1 MTDDEQNAVGLYA
14 VLDRDVCDFLDM
26 VGEASD
32 GSLKILYE
40 MLTYH
45 LTTGEE
51 SEKTNRKLNEMAAPI
66 VLGQLKKRG
75 IEV

>member
-1 MTDDEQNAVGLYA
+1 MTDEQTAVGLYA
-14 VLDRDVCDFLDM
+14 VLNRDVCDFLDM
-26 VGEASD
+26 VQEASD

-45 LTTGEE
+45 VVSGEQ
-51 SEKTNRKLNEMAAPI
+51 SDKTDCKLNDMGATL

-75 IEV
+75 ITI